1 MEVFYEESAAY
12 HKAEKSK
19 TKYTILSVLSGLFL
33 FLTCF
38 MLFLTLLTIP
48 NVGYMLFFGMPAL
61 MFLGFWFAFWKWK
74 STVNVSYDYAFVSG
88 ELRIARVYNTKKRK
102 AVARFDCADI
112 IQFGDVDSPSYER
125 LRTDPTTKNVIC
137 TSNYEAAEGK
147 FFMYVLAQYNGKKL
161 FVLECTENLLMNI
174 LKFVKRSA
182 LDRDYVMQEK
192 KRQTLQAQ
200 QAQQT
205 QRV

>member
-1 MEVFYEESAAY
+1 MEVFYEESAVY
-12 HKAEKSK
+12 HKADKSK
-19 TKYTILSVLSGLFL
+19 VKYTVLSVLSGLFL
-33 FLTCF
+33 FLTILSSF
-38 MLFLTLLTIP
+38 FLILFSGGLGDVIMFGIQTLI
-48 NVGYMLFFGMPAL
+48 FF
-61 MFLGFWFAFWKWK
+61 GFWFAFWKWK

-112 IQFGDVDSPSYER
+112 IQFGDVDSPSYDR
-125 LRTDPTTKNVIC
+125 LKSDPNTKSVIC

-192 KRQTLQAQ
+192 KQQML

-205 QRV
+205 QQTQRV

>member
-1 MEVFYEESAAY
+1 MEVFYEESAVY
-12 HKAEKSK
+12 HKADKSK
-19 TKYTILSVLSGLFL
+19 VKYTVLSVLSGLFL

-38 MLFLTLLTIP
+38 MLFLTLQFMP
-48 NVGYMLFFGMPAL
+48 NVELMLYFGMPAL

-192 KRQTLQAQ
+192 KKQTLQAQ
-200 QAQQT
+200 QAQ
-205 QRV
+205 RV

>member
-1 MEVFYEESAAY
+1 MEVFYEESAAN
-12 HKAEKSK
+12 HKADKSK
-19 TKYTILSVLSGLFL
+19 RKYLILSVFAGIFL
-33 FLTCF
+33 VCACF
-38 MLFLTLLTIP
+38 MLFFFVMSIP
-48 NVGYMLFFGMPAL
+48 DIGYMLFFAPPAL
-61 MFLGFWFAFWKWK
+61 MFFGFWFVFYKWK
-74 STVNVSYDYAFVSG
+74 STVNVSYDYCFVSG
-88 ELRIARVYNTKKRK
+88 ELRIARVHNVKKRK

-112 IQFGDVDSPSYER
+112 IQFGDMDSPSYDR
-125 LRTDPTTKNVIC
+125 LKSDPTTKSVIC

-147 FFMYVLAQYNGKKL
+147 FFMYILAQYNGKKL

-192 KRQTLQAQ
+192 KKQLQQ
-200 QAQQT
+200 